1 MINFVCSSKYLRQFS
16 STSLHKKLKDAV
28 SRARVRKVRFHNR
41 IQSFEVCT
49 EMLVFHHTFSS
60 FHQIDVA
67 TKCVDFTVVSQNSKR
82 LSSFPG
88 WECVCAEPV
97 GVIKRVEMKLNYE
110 LVHHVCKFNK
120 LFSKANELKLL
131 FHVKLSLLK

>member
-1 MINFVCSSKYLRQFS
+1 MSWHIFLDEHVCQSCGIWVFFMFDFECSSSKYLRQFS

-28 SRARVRKVRFHNR
+28 GRARVRKVRFHNR
-41 IQSFEVCT
+41 IQSFEVST
-49 EMLVFHHTFSS
+49 EMLIFHHTFSS

-67 TKCVDFTVVSQNSKR
+67 TKCVDFTVVSQNPKR
-82 LSSFPG
+82 LSSFPR

-110 LVHHVCKFNK
+110 LV
-120 LFSKANELKLL
+120 
-131 FHVKLSLLK
+131 